1 MVAQYG
7 AYEALPGKKVNGELT
22 LGENMADLAGLAVA
36 YDAYHMS
43 LKGKPAPVI
52 GGYTGDQRFFLGF
65 AQVWRSKYRD
75 ALLQQL
81 LTVDVHSPGTIRPLV
96 VRNFDAWY
104 KAFNVR
110 DGKLYLPP
118 EQRIRVW

>member
-1 MVAQYG
+1 
-7 AYEALPGKKVNGELT
+7 VNGELT
-22 LGENMADLAGLAVA
+22 MGENIADLAGLAIA

-43 LKGKPAPVI
+43 LHGKPAPVI
-52 GGYTGDQRFFLGF
+52 GGYTGDQRFFLGY

-75 ALLQQL
+75 AFLQQL
-81 LTVDVHSPGTIRPLV
+81 LTVDVHSPSIVRPLV

-118 EQRIRVW
+118 EQRIRIW